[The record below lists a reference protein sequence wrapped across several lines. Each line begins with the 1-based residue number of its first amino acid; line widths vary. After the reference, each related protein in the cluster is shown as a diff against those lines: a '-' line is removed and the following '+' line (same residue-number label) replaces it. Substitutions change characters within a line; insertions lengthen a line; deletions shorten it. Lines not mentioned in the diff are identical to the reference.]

1 MKNSDV
7 NAAMERARERSSG
20 WVRRAAPA
28 VWLLA
33 GMLLIGM
40 LVAWPMTFFYFVLA
54 SLPTI
59 AMALMDDDP
68 DRRGAACVGTLNLA
82 GSMPFV
88 LLAITGQI
96 KANPLLWPP
105 AYAYAYLGA
114 LLGFGI
120 YVAVPIIAQRLAKVE
135 EDREK
140 ARLSERQQTLID
152 EWGANVSTVMLD
164 FSRRDEIR

>member
-1 MKNSDV
+1 MKNRDV

-28 VWLLA
+28 AWLLA
-33 GMLLIGM
+33 GTLLIGM
-40 LVAWPMTFFYFVLA
+40 LVAWPTIALYFALA

-59 AMALMDDDP
+59 AMALIDDDP
-68 DRRGAACVGTLNLA
+68 DRRGVACVGTLNLA
-82 GSMPFV
+82 GSLPFV

-96 KANPLLWPP
+96 KASPLLWPA

-120 YVAVPIIAQRLAKVE
+120 YLAVPMIARRLAKVE

-140 ARLSERQQTLID
+140 ARLSERQQMLVD